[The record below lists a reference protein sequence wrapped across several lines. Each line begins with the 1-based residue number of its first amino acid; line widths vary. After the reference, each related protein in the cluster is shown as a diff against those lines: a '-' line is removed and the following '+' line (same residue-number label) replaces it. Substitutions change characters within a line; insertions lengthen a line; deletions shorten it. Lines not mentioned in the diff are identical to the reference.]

1 MEKKNL
7 PEIARRQKID
17 RGKKLLSDVDLI
29 YIDPDF
35 IDQFVDYLVSTG
47 TDLYSFQI
55 SRPEYRAKIYNRWFN
70 SLPGSK
76 RQLSLNL

>member
-1 MEKKNL
+1 MENL
-7 PEIARRQKID
+7 PQRKFNREKFE
-17 RGKKLLSDVDLI
+17 RGKKLLSDVDLV

-35 IDQFVDYLVSTG
+35 IDLFVDHLISTG

-70 SLPGSK
+70 SLPGNK